1 MPEIICFKVGKG
13 SINIKT
19 RYEVFDMTVSSR
31 IMVQKVG
38 KVAVVD
44 FVDSAIMDM
53 QQIQQ
58 ITEELIGMIDSQ
70 DEKFLLLDFSSVKFL
85 SSQTLGVILK
95 IHQKLSEREGWLGLC
110 GLRKDLYKIFRLT
123 RLDRLFNFYATQ
135 QEAFSAVGV
144 YVGG

>member
-1 MPEIICFKVGKG
+1 MKAL
-13 SINIKT
+13 
-19 RYEVFDMTVSSR
+19 REVENMTVSSR
-31 IMVQKVG
+31 IMVKKIG

-44 FVDSAIMDM
+44 FVDAAIMDM

-58 ITEELIGMIDSQ
+58 ITEELVTMIDSQ

-95 IHQKLSEREGWLGLC
+95 IHQKLSEKEGWLGLC

-123 RLDRLFNFYATQ
+123 RLDRLFNFYATV
-135 QEAFSAVGV
+135 QEALTAVGV
-144 YVGG
+144 YVVE